1 MEVPMYVQPYEGNL
15 SLSSFPPLGNISDG
29 SFPMQEQVPGAV
41 AAGDGVSLSGAPWLN
56 AMSQNPGQT
65 AMFGPLA
72 SLMQQLMQML
82 QSMLG
87 YQGGGCSPSG
97 GEQFFPN
104 ANGSS
109 VGDPHLSFNG
119 NHWNSMVSQP
129 NLLNS
134 DSIPGGF
141 AVSTQVTSPN
151 ANGITH
157 NQSASIALDN
167 GQTTISMNN
176 AGQASIESYGQ
187 TIALAPGQTTQLGNG
202 ASVTCNENG
211 SLRCVVQNGCGGEI
225 TTSLTPR
232 GQGVDVSVSAQN
244 VDLGGTLV
252 NQPASVAQPVS
263 GSPGPVTLPIVMNP
277 NLPLINPT
285 P

>member
-1 MEVPMYVQPYEGNL
+1 MYVQPHEGTL
-15 SLSSFPPLGNISDG
+15 GLSSFPPLGNISDG
-29 SFPMQEQVPGAV
+29 AFPMQDEVPGAV
-41 AAGDGVSLSGAPWLN
+41 TAGDGVTLSGAPWLN
-56 AMSQNPGQT
+56 SMTQNPAQT

-87 YQGGGCSPSG
+87 YQGGGCSPYG

-104 ANGSS
+104 AQGAS

-141 AVSTQVTSPN
+141 QISTQVTSPN
-151 ANGITH
+151 AQGITH
-157 NQSASIALDN
+157 NQSASISLNN
-167 GQTTISMNN
+167 GQTTISMTN
-176 AGQASIESYGQ
+176 AGQASIQSFGQ
-187 TIALAPGQTTQLGNG
+187 TIALAPGQSTQLGNG
-202 ASVTCNENG
+202 ATVTCNQNG
-211 SLRCVVQNGCGGEI
+211 SLSVAVQNGCGGEI
-225 TTSLTPR
+225 TTSLSPR

-244 VDLGGTLV
+244 VDLGGALV
-252 NQPASVAQPVS
+252 NQTPVVSQPI
-263 GSPGPVTLPIVMNP
+263 GASPGPVNLPIVMNP
-277 NLPLINPT
+277 NSLLTNQT